1 MAQVSVEE
9 CTRAALVALE
19 GAGVGAE
26 AARLQTDLLLDAEL
40 RGVPSHGFLRLERI
54 IARIGNG
61 VADPR
66 TRGSHSW
73 RGDSFLSVDGQNGLG
88 PVVAKHAADVA
99 GERARRTG
107 IAVAA
112 ISNNNHIGMLAWY
125 ADAIAQA
132 GLVSIILTTSEALVH
147 PFGGRVALLGTNPIA
162 IGVPT
167 ATGPFVID
175 LATSLVSMG
184 EIHDKAHRGVAIP
197 EGWALDAEGNS
208 TTDPNAAKKGAIAPF
223 GGPKGYALGL
233 AFELLVTALTGA
245 ALGRDVTGTLNAENP
260 CNKGDVFILIDPL
273 SGQGTALSAYLET
286 IRQTSP
292 AAGFDQVLIPG
303 ERGLALKAQRMAEG
317 IPLADEVW
325 NTMQRLRDAALAGAI
340 AR

>member
-245 ALGRDVTGTLNAENP
+245 ALGRDVTGTLNAETP

-273 SGQGTALSAYLET
+273 SGQGTALSTYLET
-286 IRQTSP
+286 IRQTPP

-325 NTMQRLRDAALAGAI
+325 NTMQRLRDAALAGAT

>member
-54 IARIGNG
+54 IARVGNG

-66 TRGSHSW
+66 TLGLHSW

-99 GERARRTG
+99 GERARQTG

-147 PFGGRVALLGTNPIA
+147 PFGGRAALLGTNPIA

-208 TTDPNAAKKGAIAPF
+208 TTDPHAAKKGAIAPF
-223 GGPKGYALGL
+223 GAAKGYALGL

-245 ALGRDVTGTLNAENP
+245 ALGRDVTGTLNAENS

-273 SGQGTALSAYLET
+273 SGQGAALSAYLET
-286 IRQTSP
+286 IRQTPP
-292 AAGFDQVLIPG
+292 AVGFDQVLIPG

-325 NTMQRLRDAALAGAI
+325 TTMKRLRDAALAGAI
-340 AR
+340 GR

>member
-1 MAQVSVEE
+1 M
-9 CTRAALVALE
+9 RAALTALE

-66 TRGSHSW
+66 TRGQHSW

-125 ADAIAQA
+125 AGAIAQA
-132 GLVSIILTTSEALVH
+132 GLVSIVLTTSEALVH

-167 ATGPFVID
+167 DTGPFVID

-208 TTDPNAAKKGAIAPF
+208 TTDPNAAKRGAIAPF
-223 GGPKGYALGL
+223 GGAKGYALGL
-233 AFELLVTALTGA
+233 AFELLVTALTGS
-245 ALGRDVTGTLNAENP
+245 ALGRNVTGTLNAENL

-273 SGQGTALSAYLET
+273 SGQGAALSAYLET
-286 IRQTSP
+286 IRQTPP
-292 AAGFDQVLIPG
+292 AAGFDKVLIPG

-325 NTMQRLRDAALAGAI
+325 TTMQRLRDAALAGAT

>member
-286 IRQTSP
+286 IRQTPP

-325 NTMQRLRDAALAGAI
+325 NTMQRLRDAALTGAT

>member
-1 MAQVSVEE
+1 MALVSVED
-9 CTRAALVALE
+9 CKSTALAALDAV
-19 GAGVGAE
+19 GVGPS
-26 AARLQTDLLLDAEL
+26 AARLQVDLLLDAEL

-54 IARIGNG
+54 VNRVTNG
-61 VADPR
+61 VADPD
-66 TRGSHSW
+66 TQGVHCW

-99 GERARRTG
+99 GARARQTG

-125 ADAIAQA
+125 AEAIAEA
-132 GLVSIILTTSEALVH
+132 GLVLIVLTTSEALVH
-147 PFGGRVALLGTNPIA
+147 PHGGRTALLGTNPIA

-184 EIHDKAHRGVAIP
+184 EIHDKAHRGAAIP
-197 EGWALDAEGNS
+197 EGWALDADGNA
-208 TTDPNAAKKGAIAPF
+208 TTDPNEAKKGAIAPF
-223 GGPKGYALGL
+223 GGAKGYALGL

-245 ALGRDVTGTLNAENP
+245 ALGRGVTGTLNAEFA

-273 SGQGTALSAYLET
+273 SGQGEALSAYLET
-286 IRQTSP
+286 IRQTPP

-303 ERGLALKAQRMAEG
+303 ERGRALKAQRLSEG

-325 NTMQRLRDAALAGAI
+325 ATMQRLRDV
-340 AR
+340 ARHRSDRA

>member
-1 MAQVSVEE
+1 ML
-9 CTRAALVALE
+9 AALAALE
-19 GAGVGAE
+19 GAGICAGP
-26 AARLQTDLLLDAEL
+26 ARLQADLLLDAEL

-54 IARIGNG
+54 IDRIANG
-61 VADPR
+61 VADPKAKGLH
-66 TRGSHSW
+66 TW

-99 GERARRTG
+99 GERARQTG

-125 ADAIAQA
+125 ADALAKA

-147 PFGGRVALLGTNPIA
+147 PYGGRVALVGTNPIA

-167 ATGPFVID
+167 DKGAFVID

-184 EIHDKAHRGVAIP
+184 EIHDRAHRGVEIP
-197 EGWALDAEGNS
+197 EGWALDADGS
-208 TTDPNAAKKGAIAPF
+208 ATTDPNAAKKGAIAPF
-223 GGPKGYALGL
+223 GAAKGYALGL

-245 ALGRDVTGTLNAENP
+245 ALGRNVTGTLNAEKA

-273 SGQGTALSAYLET
+273 SGQGAALSDYLET
-286 IRQTSP
+286 IRQTPP
-292 AAGFDQVLIPG
+292 AAGFDKVLIPG
-303 ERGLALKAQRMAEG
+303 ERGLALKEQRAAEG

-325 NTMQRLRDAALAGAI
+325 TTMKRLRDAAF
-340 AR
+340 ARTYC